1 MFAAATTLI
10 CLALGYPTA
19 YVIARYGG
27 RLRHLLVA
35 LLVLPW
41 FVDYL
46 VRIYAWVA
54 IFGDKGIVNGAAARP
69 RHGRRPP
76 ISS

>member
-1 MFAAATTLI
+1 MLARSLAFALLTMFL
-10 CLALGYPTA
+10 CLVIGYPVA

-27 RLRHLLVA
+27 RVRLLLVV

-46 VRIYAWVA
+46 IRVYAW
-54 IFGDKGIVNGAAARP
+54 IVLLG
-69 RHGRRPP
+69 G
-76 ISS
+76 